1 MQPSLASIQSKLRSY
16 QPNLARE
23 FSVKRLGIF
32 GSYVHG
38 DMHEGSDIDL
48 LVELDTPVSLF
59 RFIALEQA
67 LSELLGQKVDL
78 VTPEGLK
85 PAIKQGILQQLVYV

>member
-23 FSVKRLGIF
+23 FSVKRFGIF

-48 LVELDTPVSLF
+48 LVELNTPVSLF
-59 RFIALEQA
+59 RFVALEQA
-67 LSELLGQKVDL
+67 LSEFLGQKVDL

-85 PAIKQGILQQLVYV
+85 PSIKQRILQQIVYV